1 MPVYYAIIADSLFC
15 NNCIFHL
22 MLRTGVTP
30 LAELSVAYSLSR
42 LKNPSMPDNKSTL
55 NITALLKYIAE
66 QYPPPI
72 IQ

>member
-1 MPVYYAIIADSLFC
+1 
-15 NNCIFHL
+15 

-42 LKNPSMPDNKSTL
+42 LKNPSMPDNKFTL
-55 NITALLKYIAE
+55 NITALLKHIVE